1 MPIFLL
7 AAGAL
12 LGAAAGGTL
21 GYVGAGVTGA
31 VVGAGVGA
39 FAGMVGFGAA
49 AYGWG
54 RPVYLHPVPYA
65 YSYNAFMGPP
75 LYPMPRLYCTP
86 AF

>member
-12 LGAAAGGTL
+12 FGAAAGGTL
-21 GYVGAGVTGA
+21 GYVAAGLTGA
-31 VVGAGVGA
+31 AVGASIGA
-39 FAGMVGFGAA
+39 VAGIGFGAA
-49 AYGWG
+49 AYTWG

-65 YSYNAFMGPP
+65 YSYNAFLGPP
-75 LYPMPRLYCTP
+75 LYAMPRLYYTP